1 VSDQDSSDSLRI
13 VWAESDADILSCLS
27 VLRDWRPHI
36 GGEGDFVARVR
47 RLQEEQGYRLAA
59 VWSEHQVVA
68 CAGYHLAENLIRG
81 RHLHVNELAT
91 ARSVRST
98 GIGQH
103 LLQALIQEARNL
115 DCQALVLECG
125 LINPRAHAFYFRE
138 GLRISAFRFAIDF
151 DSVFGSE

>member
-1 VSDQDSSDSLRI
+1 VSDQHSSDSLRI
-13 VWAESDADILSCLS
+13 VWAESDAEILACLS
-27 VLRDWRPHI
+27 VMRDWRPHI

-47 RLQEEQGYRLAA
+47 RLQEQGYRLAA
-59 VWSEHQVVA
+59 VWNEDQVVA

-81 RHLHVNELAT
+81 RHLHVNELVT
-91 ARSVRST
+91 ARTARST

-103 LLQALIQEARNL
+103 LLQALIEEARNL
-115 DCQALVLECG
+115 DCKALVLECG

-151 DSVFGSE
+151 DSISGSE